1 MMPDLPNPA
10 AIEQHDQ
17 VACGIRLM
25 DAGEEV
31 HRARDR
37 DDSVF
42 DLVAEQTRQG
52 EVAEVIGAHMSF
64 EAVGGAGQRQ
74 THHAGVVH
82 QHINGFHRVGECTHA
97 GEIGEIE
104 LGNLDVARHIGGC
117 ALGLRDASAGDH
129 HAVAALGRRGG
140 GRPADTA
147 VAAGD
152 DDPHQRGAYLI
163 RPTPIR
169 LTARSSRR
177 LFEFVRV
184 ASDK

>member
-52 EVAEVIGAHMSF
+52 KVAEVIGAHMSF

-97 GEIGEIE
+97 GE
-104 LGNLDVARHIGGC
+104 
-117 ALGLRDASAGDH
+117 S
-129 HAVAALGRRGG
+129 
-140 GRPADTA
+140 
-147 VAAGD
+147 
-152 DDPHQRGAYLI
+152 
-163 RPTPIR
+163 
-169 LTARSSRR
+169 ARSSWATSTSAGISAAAPTPLLPPVMIIRISVKR
-177 LFEFVRV
+177 T
-184 ASDK
+184 